1 MAKTAE
7 TSVIKANYILSGEG
21 KLLKDHQILVEGSK
35 ISKVEPA
42 GKRPADADKVYD
54 LGPAV
59 LMPGLINCH
68 THLELTDLGRP
79 VTRRQD
85 LTLWLDEVR
94 ELRDGKKD
102 GDLIKSSQKGVEAS
116 IEYGTTTIVD
126 HANSGNS
133 YIPLRD
139 SGLRAFLLFEMVAFP
154 EHLYEQKAK
163 LLDDRIAM
171 VEENEFLRWGVAPHS
186 AYGVS
191 ERLLKKCREVVE
203 GTNRLVSVHTS
214 EHEGEVELFETGGGP
229 FVDFLT
235 RLGSDL
241 SKWKSPKMTPVAY
254 LDKLGLITEHTL
266 TIHNNYLRD
275 GDFEIIRGAGASAVY
290 CPRSHFYFYHRYHPF
305 KKLIAEGIRVC
316 FGTDSMVSN
325 WSLDMLEELKFVY
338 QTYDGV
344 TPLQLFRMATAN
356 GAAALGISDRVGEP
370 IPGME
375 ADICAIR
382 YPKNYENPL
391 EGALDQRSRNI
402 FTMTAGNALY
412 QE

>member
-1 MAKTAE
+1 MAKTTVLKADYILE
-7 TSVIKANYILSGEG
+7 GEGNLLEDHAVLIEDGKIASIAPSGKIKAAE
-21 KLLKDHQILVEGSK
+21 V
-35 ISKVEPA
+35 V
-42 GKRPADADKVYD
+42 D
-54 LGPAV
+54 LGRAV
-59 LMPGLINCH
+59 ILPGLVNCH
-68 THLELTDLGRP
+68 THIELTDLGRA

-94 ELRDGKKD
+94 ELRDGTNNA
-102 GDLIKSSQKGVEAS
+102 DLIKSSQKGIEAA

-133 YIPLRD
+133 YIPLKE
-139 SGLRAFLLFEMVAFP
+139 SGMRAFIAFEMVAFP
-154 EHLYEQKAK
+154 DHLYEKKAK

-171 VEENEFLRWGVAPHS
+171 VEEGEFLKWGVAPHS

-203 GTNRLVSVHTS
+203 GTDRVISIHTS

-229 FVDFLT
+229 FVEFLT

-241 SKWKSPKMTPVAY
+241 SKWKAPKMTPIAY
-254 LDKLGLITEHTL
+254 LAKLGLITKHTL

-275 GDFEIIRGAGASAVY
+275 GDFAIIRDAGASAVY

-305 KKLIAEGIRVC
+305 KKLLAEGIRVC

-325 WSLDMLEELKFVY
+325 WSLDMLEEIKFVY
-338 QTYDGV
+338 QTYDDV
-344 TPLQLFRMATAN
+344 TPLQLFRMATIN
-356 GAAALGISDRVGEP
+356 GAAALGIQDRVGELR
-370 IPGME
+370 PGME

-382 YPKNYENPL
+382 VPKNYDNPL

-402 FTMTAGNALY
+402 MTMIAG
-412 QE
+412 ETHFFDD